1 MQMRHFIEQMWRF
14 PSWACAF
21 EKDEL
26 QGSTCS
32 VAETRM
38 ISCVPLDHAS

>member
-21 EKDEL
+21 ETDEL

>member
-14 PSWACAF
+14 PFWACAS

-26 QGSTCS
+26 Q
-32 VAETRM
+32 
-38 ISCVPLDHAS
+38 LHAHIMWQKPG